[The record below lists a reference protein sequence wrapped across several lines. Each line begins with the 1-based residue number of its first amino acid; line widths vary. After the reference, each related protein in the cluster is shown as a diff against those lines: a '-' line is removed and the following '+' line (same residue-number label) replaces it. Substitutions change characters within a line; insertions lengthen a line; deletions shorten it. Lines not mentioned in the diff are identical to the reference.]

1 MYLVDRGTKAAVFGS
16 GRSCRGS
23 GCERL
28 LNGSLPSGLLNDFRP
43 AALRPR

>member
-1 MYLVDRGTKAAVFGS
+1 MYLVDRGTKADVFGF

-23 GCERL
+23 GFEGF
-28 LNGSLPSGLLNDFRP
+28 LNRTLPSGLNDFRP